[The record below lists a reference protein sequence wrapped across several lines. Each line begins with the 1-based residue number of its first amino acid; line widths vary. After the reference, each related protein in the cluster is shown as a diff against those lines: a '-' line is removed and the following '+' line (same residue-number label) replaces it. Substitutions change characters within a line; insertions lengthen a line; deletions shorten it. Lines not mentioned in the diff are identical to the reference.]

1 MSYRIAGDLHTH
13 TLFTRHAYSTIAEN
27 VAAARAAGLEVLGSA
42 DHFSPMLFDE
52 PTIKNFQFF
61 INQRIWPREWDGVT
75 LLRGAE
81 VDIVDLDGTLFGEN
95 ISCPETILDTPY
107 GEDLPL
113 IDRVTASLDYLV
125 ASVHATSFADGA
137 TIAQGTDM
145 YLAALENPKV
155 FILGH
160 TGRAGI
166 RYDVDTVLKRAA
178 ELGKLVEINEHSL
191 AVDAQDGRYHA
202 ACSHIA
208 ERAAEMGC
216 GITVSSD
223 AHMADRI
230 GKFSRA
236 EEMLAKINFPE
247 ELIMNRSRASLL
259 AALERAVG
267 ARVA

>member
-1 MSYRIAGDLHTH
+1 M
-13 TLFTRHAYSTIAEN
+13 
-27 VAAARAAGLEVLGSA
+27 
-42 DHFSPMLFDE
+42 
-52 PTIKNFQFF
+52 
-61 INQRIWPREWDGVT
+61 
-75 LLRGAE
+75 
-81 VDIVDLDGTLFGEN
+81 
-95 ISCPETILDTPY
+95 
-107 GEDLPL
+107 
-113 IDRVTASLDYLV
+113 
-125 ASVHATSFADGA
+125 HATSFADGA

-166 RYDVDTVLKRAA
+166 RYDADTVLKRAA

-191 AVDAQDGRYHA
+191 AVDAPDGRYHA

-208 ERAAEMGC
+208 ERAAAMGC

-223 AHMADRI
+223 AHMASRI
-230 GKFSRA
+230 GKFPRA
-236 EEMLAKINFPE
+236 EEMLAEIHFPE

>member
-1 MSYRIAGDLHTH
+1 MPYRISGDLHTH
-13 TLFTRHAYSTIAEN
+13 TLFTRHAYSTITEN
-27 VAAARAAGLEVLGSA
+27 VAAARDAGLEVLGSA

-81 VDIVDLDGTLFGEN
+81 VDIVDIDGALFGQD
-95 ISCPETILDTPY
+95 IPCPATILDRPY
-107 GEDLPL
+107 GDDRPL
-113 IDRVTASLDYLV
+113 IDRVTAALDYLV
-125 ASVHATSFADGA
+125 ASVHNTSFADGA

-145 YLAALENPKV
+145 YLAALEHPKV

-166 RYDVDTVLKRAA
+166 RYDVDAVLSRAA

-191 AVDAQDGRYHA
+191 AVDAADGRYHA

-208 ERAAEMGC
+208 ERAAEVGC

-223 AHMADRI
+223 AHLAGRV
-230 GKFSRA
+230 GRFPHA
-236 EEMLAKINFPE
+236 ERMFEEIHFPE
-247 ELIMNRSRASLL
+247 ELIVNRSRETLL
-259 AALERAVG
+259 SALERAVG
-267 ARVA
+267 VRIA

>member
-178 ELGKLVEINEHSL
+178 E
-191 AVDAQDGRYHA
+191 
-202 ACSHIA
+202 
-208 ERAAEMGC
+208 MGC

-223 AHMADRI
+223 AHMAGRI